1 MNEEPSSED
10 HTILAA
16 LAALETRGG
25 DPPGLGEKSGEATE
39 TAETL
44 ARLYTEVL
52 GLVPYELEPAVPR
65 PEARARLLAA
75 VRGDETLPGDET
87 QPTILELEPRPAP
100 PVRPAPLPRPA
111 VSREM
116 PVAPRIAMVPR
127 RRSVWPMA
135 LAATLI
141 LALGGLSGWLWL
153 RQARMAEMEETIASL
168 ESQLAAEK
176 REAEQARAGMQA
188 AMERMRVNLALVTAP
203 AVKAMPLRPVDP
215 QRPGRGILFV
225 AADNQHWY
233 LAVHELPPAPPGQDY
248 QLWWEARDG
257 TSSGGVFDLRPGEK
271 VELYAETMP
280 EETRGVKITLEPAR
294 GVSQPT
300 GPEVLRAAAG
310 EVYRL

>member
-1 MNEEPSSED
+1 VNEEPSSED

-16 LAALETRGG
+16 LAALETGG
-25 DPPGLGEKSGEATE
+25 DDPSGLGEKSGEATE

-44 ARLYTEVL
+44 TRLYIEVL

-65 PEARARLLAA
+65 PEVRSRLLSAI
-75 VRGDETLPGDET
+75 RGDETLPGDET
-87 QPTILELEPRPAP
+87 QEMEPRPAP
-100 PVRPAPLPRPA
+100 QVRPAPVPTA
-111 VSREM
+111 SREITSREV
-116 PVAPRIAMVPR
+116 PVARGMAMSKR

-135 LAATLI
+135 LAATLL
-141 LALGGLSGWLWL
+141 LALGGLSGWLYL
-153 RQARMAEMEETIASL
+153 RQARMEETIASL
-168 ESQLAAEK
+168 ESRLAAEK

-215 QRPGRGILFV
+215 QSPGRGILFV

-294 GVSQPT
+294 GVSHPT
-300 GPEVLRAAAG
+300 GPEILRAAAG